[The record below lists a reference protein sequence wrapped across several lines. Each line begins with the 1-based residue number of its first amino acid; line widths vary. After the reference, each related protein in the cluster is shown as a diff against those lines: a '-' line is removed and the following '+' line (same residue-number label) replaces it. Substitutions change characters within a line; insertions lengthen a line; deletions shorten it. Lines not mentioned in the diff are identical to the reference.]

1 MYPGEG
7 QERKG
12 VGWQTGGEGPGT
24 KGVPSKKKRKGN
36 PVWNQRKQSQVRL
49 RTQPGMPSYEPE
61 GVKIFRCPSPIYFA
75 NISFFKQ
82 KLIDAV
88 RFGVINFF

>member
-24 KGVPSKKKRKGN
+24 KGVPSKKKKKGN

-49 RTQPGMPSYEPE
+49 RTQPGMPS
-61 GVKIFRCPSPIYFA
+61 GVEEETWQGPAERVAEWWKSSHHQSPA
-75 NISFFKQ
+75 Q
-82 KLIDAV
+82 KEHP
-88 RFGVINFF
+88 